1 VVQRGGVPRGLR
13 RAHCGHHNV
22 NDIGTTLY
30 VLRLV
35 KLVLEIALFA
45 LVGQAVVWMMIRA
58 VGQQA
63 EGNFFYRALQTVS
76 SPFTK
81 LVRLASPR
89 FVVDRHI
96 PWATFA
102 LLAVAWVWVTFAI
115 GNACIGAGL
124 TIVECQRLR

>member
-1 VVQRGGVPRGLR
+1 VK
-13 RAHCGHHNV
+13 
-22 NDIGTTLY
+22 DIGTTLF

-45 LVGQAVVWMMIRA
+45 LAGQAIVFMMIRA

>member
-1 VVQRGGVPRGLR
+1 VK
-13 RAHCGHHNV
+13 
-22 NDIGTTLY
+22 DIGTTLF
-30 VLRLV
+30 VLRLI

-45 LVGQAVVWMMIRA
+45 LAGQGIVWMMIRA

-63 EGNFFYRALQTVS
+63 ETNFAYRALQTVA

-81 LVRLASPR
+81 LVRLVSPK

-102 LLAVAWVWVTFAI
+102 LLAVAWVWVTFTIADT
-115 GNACIGAGL
+115 CIGAGL
-124 TIVECQRLR
+124 SIADCERAR